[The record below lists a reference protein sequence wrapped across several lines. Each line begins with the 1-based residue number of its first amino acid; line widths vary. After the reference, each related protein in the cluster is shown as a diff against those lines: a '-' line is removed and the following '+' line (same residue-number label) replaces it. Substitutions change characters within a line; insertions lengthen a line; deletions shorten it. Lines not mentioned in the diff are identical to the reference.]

1 MVAPHRARRIISNNP
16 NIAEIEDPGNYTNKN
31 ANPIKRERNNQIMLL
46 INHILKC
53 GGTSIQ
59 KALSDINKT
68 LGIEEGL
75 TKGGYFGSSRIRF
88 IKELESM
95 VARKSIP
102 PYIFSHYTI
111 GVPEVF
117 LRSHKINFCGV
128 TFIRDPI
135 KRTKSHLMHMLRNG
149 NLQLRSNGEIYSIFN
164 PNVRMIDYLENYQ
177 TKWLIGFGEDPL
189 RKDPGAAWDK
199 LDSSKGLAHL
209 IKACQGNLV
218 DNFRE
223 ASNTGRIS
231 IFRTE
236 DIKFFYKQ
244 YIDLMIYIYS
254 KKPLNKEKIIE
265 AALNKRDN
273 ASSKKLKLYM
283 KNISKSNIAE
293 SNNTRTFKYSHLGDL
308 YESERFKRSL
318 HHLLETAL
326 QRLEWDNKL
335 YKEVSDCSKENPGKN
350 VLFSWEKSI

>member
-1 MVAPHRARRIISNNP
+1 
-16 NIAEIEDPGNYTNKN
+16 
-31 ANPIKRERNNQIMLL
+31 MLL

-53 GGTSIQ
+53 GGTSFK

-75 TKGGYFGSSRIRF
+75 TKGGYYGSSRIRF

-111 GVPEVF
+111 GAPEVF

-128 TFIRDPI
+128 TFIRDPTE
-135 KRTKSHLMHMLRNG
+135 RTKSHLMHMLRNG

-164 PNVRMIDYLENYQ
+164 PNVKMIDYLENYQ
-177 TKWLIGFGEDPL
+177 TKWLIGYSEDPL
-189 RKDPGAAWDK
+189 RKDAGAAWDK

-223 ASNTGRIS
+223 SSNTGRIS

-236 DIKFFYKQ
+236 DIKSFYKQ
-244 YIDLMIYIYS
+244 YIDLMAYIYS
-254 KKPLNKEKIIE
+254 KKPLNKGKIIE
-265 AALNKRDN
+265 AALKQRDN

-283 KNISKSNIAE
+283 ENISSSNITKSNHI
-293 SNNTRTFKYSHLGDL
+293 RTFKYSRLGDL
-308 YESERFKRSL
+308 YESERFKNSL
-318 HHLLETAL
+318 NHLLEKAL
-326 QRLEWDNKL
+326 KRLAWDNML
-335 YKEVSDCSKENPGKN
+335 YKEVSDFSKENPKKN
-350 VLFSWEKSI
+350 VLFLWEKSI